1 MPSIM
6 SKYHVVICGSIFK
19 LRFVRFALIA
29 NVKSVD
35 RLDTFLGK
43 EIDQSDCYIFIE
55 VERGSIRHSSSAS
68 SFSC

>member
-1 MPSIM
+1 MPPIVG
-6 SKYHVVICGSIFK
+6 KHHVVVCGGIFK
-19 LRFVRFALIA
+19 LRFVRCALIA
-29 NVKSVD
+29 NVESMN
-35 RLDTFLGK
+35 RLDAFLGK